1 MLPETGYEGAIVA
14 AEKIRAVMSATP
26 FMTRAGDVAVTS
38 SFGVAATEA
47 QGPDMSLKGEA
58 LMRTADEC
66 LYSSKQAGRNRTT
79 GVEIPAAVALQARDA
94 C

>member
-1 MLPETGYEGAIVA
+1 MPPVTGRHAWGEEFLIVLPETGYEGAIVA

-47 QGPDMSLKGEA
+47 QGPEMGSRGK
-58 LMRTADEC
+58 R
-66 LYSSKQAGRNRTT
+66 
-79 GVEIPAAVALQARDA
+79 
-94 C
+94 